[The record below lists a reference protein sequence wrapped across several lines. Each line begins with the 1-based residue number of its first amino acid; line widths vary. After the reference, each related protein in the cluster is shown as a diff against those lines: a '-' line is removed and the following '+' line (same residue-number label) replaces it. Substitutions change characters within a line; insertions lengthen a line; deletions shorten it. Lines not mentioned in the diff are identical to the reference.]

1 MNGAR
6 IVTATTTATKTQ
18 KTIQNL
24 RALIDHPRT
33 GENEREA
40 ARRMLKRVLA
50 RAEKQGEQVAGGYR
64 DHRVYG
70 EKYDKVRNL
79 GVVEI
84 AKFMRADIKLA
95 LKVAKATTEPGALA
109 TFDAFAT
116 IPESIKITVRTR
128 HHTSIDIVVR
138 NIPDEW
144 GWTEET
150 DNWGRKRA
158 VPAPALKA
166 LAQELKT
173 IHRAYNYDG
182 SDISTDYF
190 DVNYYGGVCS
200 EHGRRLA

>member
-1 MNGAR
+1 M
-6 IVTATTTATKTQ
+6 TKTQ

-33 GENEREA
+33 GENERAA
-40 ARRMLKRVLA
+40 ARRMLGRVLA
-50 RAEKQGEQVAGGYR
+50 KAEQQGTQVEGGFR

-70 EKYDKVRNL
+70 DKYDKARSL

-84 AKFMRADIKLA
+84 AKLMRADIKLA
-95 LKVAKATTEPGALA
+95 LKVAKATAEPGSLA
-109 TFDAFAT
+109 TFDAFAA
-116 IPESIKITVRTR
+116 IPDGIKITVRTR
-128 HHTSIDIVVR
+128 HYTVIDIVVR
-138 NIPDEW
+138 NIPDAW

-150 DNWGRKRA
+150 DDWGNKR
-158 VPAPALKA
+158 PMPTPALNA

-190 DVNYYGGVCS
+190 DVNYYGGVS
-200 EHGRRLA
+200 TEHGRRIA